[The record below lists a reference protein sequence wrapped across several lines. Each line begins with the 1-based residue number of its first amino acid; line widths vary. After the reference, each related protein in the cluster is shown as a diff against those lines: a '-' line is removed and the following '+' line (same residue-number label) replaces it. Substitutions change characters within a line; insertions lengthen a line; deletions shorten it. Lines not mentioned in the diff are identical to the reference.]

1 MKKPPKT
8 NMEQIKEKEIS
19 QADYLRLD
27 DQGDYISF
35 TIYIIYNIAYTI

>member
-1 MKKPPKT
+1 
-8 NMEQIKEKEIS
+8 MEQIKEKEIS

-35 TIYIIYNIAYTI
+35 TILTNFEC